1 MNDPFS
7 LDGRINALERRTGE
21 LNQRLTTVESR
32 TKKLARGNTME
43 SRGFALW
50 CKPGMHPFGDD
61 DLGRKPITTTD
72 DDDNEVTFWMCSEHK
87 PEYMKPGAKP
97 KMSLKAIK
105 KMIDDV
111 DIDE

>member
-7 LDGRINALERRTGE
+7 LDGRLQTVERRTDE
-21 LNQRLTTVESR
+21 LNQRLASTQSIV
-32 TKKLARGNTME
+32 KKLRRGNTME

-87 PEYMKPGAKP
+87 PDYMRPGAKP
-97 KMSLKAIK
+97 KLSLKAIHD
-105 KMIDDV
+105 MIDNAEV
-111 DIDE
+111 VE